1 MKSWKEISFF
11 SQQHEPICI
20 CDILLL
26 IKASLLLLYSRFL
39 STREF
44 QLCKNWCMLAVPL
57 ILFRQFLSVSAEW
70 ERARSPAFRQ
80 TAVWSAY
87 EEKKL
92 LFPSSLVE
100 CRLQKTNYSCSNPPN
115 TIVVHQRERGWIF
128 HSRPVFDQVP
138 CPLQLLSRLWENSL
152 CGRRTEPCNQKGQ
165 SPYLGHILISLLLS
179 KIWLCCSFPCSG
191 LDLCVP
197 CHLWNEHSLV

>member
-26 IKASLLLLYSRFL
+26 IKASLLLLYPRFL

-57 ILFRQFLSVSAEW
+57 ILFGQFLSVFAEW
-70 ERARSPAFRQ
+70 ELALQLSDRQ
-80 TAVWSAY
+80 LYCQLMRRKSYGFFHAWWNVDS
-87 EEKKL
+87 
-92 LFPSSLVE
+92 
-100 CRLQKTNYSCSNPPN
+100 KTNSSCSNPPN
-115 TIVVHQRERGWIF
+115 TLVVPQRERQAEVF
-128 HSRPVFDQVP
+128 QSRPVFDEVP

-152 CGRRTEPCNQKGQ
+152 CGRRTEPCNQKGH

-179 KIWLCCSFPCSG
+179 KIWLCCFFSCSS
-191 LDLCVP
+191 LDLHIP
-197 CHLWNEHSLV
+197 CHSWNDHSLV